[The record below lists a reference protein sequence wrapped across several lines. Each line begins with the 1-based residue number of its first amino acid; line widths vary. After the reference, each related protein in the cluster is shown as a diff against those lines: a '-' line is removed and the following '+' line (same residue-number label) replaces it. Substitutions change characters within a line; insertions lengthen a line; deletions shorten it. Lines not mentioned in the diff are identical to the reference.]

1 MLADAAAPIFLR
13 VPAVTGGRRSE
24 VSFKC
29 THEAGSMMIASSDT
43 KMGMV
48 DGVEMG
54 ISFAGDLS
62 EDQQRGLLEIAGK
75 CPIHRLLTS
84 PVPIQTKLLV
94 PSSLSMGIRSRRNY
108 LTSIREN
115 RNGLLRRK
123 RSIRFLVL
131 SFR

>member
-1 MLADAAAPIFLR
+1 
-13 VPAVTGGRRSE
+13 
-24 VSFKC
+24 
-29 THEAGSMMIASSDT
+29 MIASSDT

-115 RNGLLRRK
+115 RKGLLRRK